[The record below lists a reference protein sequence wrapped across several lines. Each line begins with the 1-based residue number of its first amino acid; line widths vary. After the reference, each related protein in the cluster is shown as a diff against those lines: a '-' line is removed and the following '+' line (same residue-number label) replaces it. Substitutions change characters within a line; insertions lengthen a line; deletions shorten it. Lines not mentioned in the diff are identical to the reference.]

1 MRKWSLCMLF
11 VSPHTK
17 GPTTLKTPSP
27 SPTTSTTATPT
38 PDKPIADV
46 VFAMDS
52 SSNVP
57 FSNYKTEKDFVK
69 DLARY
74 LNVSPGNSRAAVV
87 AYGSRAA
94 EVIGFD
100 IRRSVSDFETAVD
113 NSPYING
120 RRRID
125 RSLGKIVEIM
135 TNARPTATK
144 LVVLLTADKQ
154 LSEFGSTTP
163 ARAAKPLWEKGVN
176 IFIIAIGRR
185 NILELRELLPVNI
198 FRVTIYDDL
207 KLQTATIGQMIVE
220 RSSKKNN
227 SNPYIPSSG
236 LFRSSLPRRRF

>member
-1 MRKWSLCMLF
+1 MLF
-11 VSPHTK
+11 FSPDK
-17 GPTTLKTPSP
+17 KRPTTLKTTTT
-27 SPTTSTTATPT
+27 SPTTATMTPT
-38 PDKPIADV
+38 RDKPEMIADV
-46 VFAMDS
+46 VFVMDS

-57 FSNYKTEKDFVK
+57 FSDFKTEKDFVK

-87 AYGSRAA
+87 TYGSRAT

-100 IRRSVSDFETAVD
+100 IRRSVSDFEKAVD

-125 RSLGKIVEIM
+125 RSLDKIVEIM
-135 TNARPTATK
+135 TNARPTTTK

-163 ARAAKPLWEKGVN
+163 ARAARPLWEKGVN

-198 FRVTIYDDL
+198 FRLAIYNDL
-207 KLQTATIGQMIVE
+207 KPQTATIGQMIVE
-220 RSSKKNN
+220 RSSEKNY
-227 SNPYIPSSG
+227 SNPYIPS
-236 LFRSSLPRRRF
+236 

>member
-1 MRKWSLCMLF
+1 MLF

-57 FSNYKTEKDFVK
+57 FSNYKKEKDFVK

-87 AYGSRAA
+87 TYGSRAA

-125 RSLGKIVEIM
+125 RSLGKIVDIM
-135 TNARPTATK
+135 SNARPTATK

-198 FRVTIYDDL
+198 FRVAIYDDL

-236 LFRSSLPRRRF
+236 LFLSSLPRRRF

>member
-1 MRKWSLCMLF
+1 MQKQSLCMLF
-11 VSPHTK
+11 FSLDTK
-17 GPTTLKTPSP
+17 RPTTL
-27 SPTTSTTATPT
+27 T
-38 PDKPIADV
+38 PDKTKMIADV
-46 VFAMDS
+46 VFVMDS

-57 FSNYKTEKDFVK
+57 FYDFKTEKDFVK

-87 AYGSRAA
+87 TYGSRAA

-125 RSLGKIVEIM
+125 RSLDKIVEIM
-135 TNARPTATK
+135 NARPTATK

-154 LSEFGSTTP
+154 LSEFGTTTP

-198 FRVTIYDDL
+198 FRVAIYNDL

-236 LFRSSLPRRRF
+236 LSLSSLPLRRF

>member
-1 MRKWSLCMLF
+1 MLF
-11 VSPHTK
+11 FSPDTK
-17 GPTTLKTPSP
+17 RPTTPSP
-27 SPTTSTTATPT
+27 SPTTTTTATDVTPT
-38 PDKPIADV
+38 PDKPKMIADV
-46 VFAMDS
+46 VFVMDS

-57 FSNYKTEKDFVK
+57 FSDFKTEKDFVK
-69 DLARY
+69 DLAKS
-74 LNVSPGNSRAAVV
+74 LNVSPGNSSAAVV
-87 AYGSRAA
+87 TYGSRAA

-100 IRRSVSDFETAVD
+100 IRRSVSDFEKAVD

-125 RSLGKIVEIM
+125 RSLDKIVEIM

-163 ARAAKPLWEKGVN
+163 ARAARPLWEKGVN

-198 FRVTIYDDL
+198 FRVAIYDDL
-207 KLQTATIGQMIVE
+207 KLQTATIGQMIE
-220 RSSKKNN
+220 EKSSKKNN
-227 SNPYIPSSG
+227 SNPYIPSS
-236 LFRSSLPRRRF
+236 LSLSSLPRRCF

>member
-1 MRKWSLCMLF
+1 MQKQSLCMLF
-11 VSPHTK
+11 FSPDTK
-17 GPTTLKTPSP
+17 RPTTL
-27 SPTTSTTATPT
+27 T
-38 PDKPIADV
+38 PDKTKMIADV
-46 VFAMDS
+46 VFVMDS

-57 FSNYKTEKDFVK
+57 FYDFKTEKDFVK

-74 LNVSPGNSRAAVV
+74 VSPGNSRAAVV
-87 AYGSRAA
+87 TYGSRAA
-94 EVIGFD
+94 EVIDFD

-125 RSLGKIVEIM
+125 RSLDKIVQIM

-154 LSEFGSTTP
+154 LSEFGTTTP

-198 FRVTIYDDL
+198 FRVAIYNDL
-207 KLQTATIGQMIVE
+207 KLQTATIGKMIVE

-227 SNPYIPSSG
+227 S
-236 LFRSSLPRRRF
+236 

>member
-1 MRKWSLCMLF
+1 MLF

-57 FSNYKTEKDFVK
+57 FSNYKKEKDFVK

-87 AYGSRAA
+87 TYGSRAA

-125 RSLGKIVEIM
+125 RSLGKIVDIM
-135 TNARPTATK
+135 SNARPTATK

-198 FRVTIYDDL
+198 FRVAIYDDL

-220 RSSKKNN
+220 RSSKKTN
-227 SNPYIPSSG
+227 SNPYIPLSG
-236 LFRSSLPRRRF
+236 LSLSSLPRRRF

>member
-1 MRKWSLCMLF
+1 MLF
-11 VSPHTK
+11 VSPHIK

-57 FSNYKTEKDFVK
+57 FSNYKKEKDFVK

-87 AYGSRAA
+87 TYGSRAA

-135 TNARPTATK
+135 TNARPTVTK

-198 FRVTIYDDL
+198 FRVAIYDDL

-236 LFRSSLPRRRF
+236 LFLSSLPRRRF

>member
-1 MRKWSLCMLF
+1 MLF
-11 VSPHTK
+11 FSPDTK
-17 GPTTLKTPSP
+17 RPTTLKTPSL
-27 SPTTSTTATPT
+27 SSTTPTAAIDVTPT
-38 PDKPIADV
+38 PHKPTMIADV
-46 VFAMDS
+46 VFVMDS

-57 FSNYKTEKDFVK
+57 FSDFKTEKDFVK

-87 AYGSRAA
+87 TYGSRAA

-125 RSLGKIVEIM
+125 RSLGKIEEIM
-135 TNARPTATK
+135 IKARPTATT

-185 NILELRELLPVNI
+185 DILELRELLPVNI
-198 FRVTIYDDL
+198 FRVAIYNDL

-220 RSSKKNN
+220 RSSKNNN
-227 SNPYIPSSG
+227 SLYSFIRFIP
-236 LFRSSLPRRRF
+236 L

>member
-1 MRKWSLCMLF
+1 MPKQSLCMLF
-11 VSPHTK
+11 FSPDTK
-17 GPTTLKTPSP
+17 RPTTL
-27 SPTTSTTATPT
+27 T
-38 PDKPIADV
+38 PDKIKMIADV
-46 VFAMDS
+46 VFVMDS

-57 FSNYKTEKDFVK
+57 FYDFKTEKDFVK

-87 AYGSRAA
+87 TYGSRAA

-125 RSLGKIVEIM
+125 RSLDKIVEIM

-154 LSEFGSTTP
+154 LSEFGTTTP

-198 FRVTIYDDL
+198 FRVAIYNDL

-236 LFRSSLPRRRF
+236 LSLSSLPKKNELP

>member
-1 MRKWSLCMLF
+1 MLF
-11 VSPHTK
+11 VSPHIK

-57 FSNYKTEKDFVK
+57 FSNYKKEKDFVK

-87 AYGSRAA
+87 TYGSRAA

-125 RSLGKIVEIM
+125 RSLGKIVDIM
-135 TNARPTATK
+135 SNARPTATK

-198 FRVTIYDDL
+198 FRVAIYDDL

-236 LFRSSLPRRRF
+236 LFLSSLPRRRF

>member
-1 MRKWSLCMLF
+1 MLF
-11 VSPHTK
+11 VSPHIK

-57 FSNYKTEKDFVK
+57 FSNYKKEKDFVK

-87 AYGSRAA
+87 TYGSRAA

-198 FRVTIYDDL
+198 FRVAIYDDL

-236 LFRSSLPRRRF
+236 LFLSSLPRRRF

>member
-1 MRKWSLCMLF
+1 MLF

-125 RSLGKIVEIM
+125 RSLGKIVDIM
-135 TNARPTATK
+135 SNARPTATK

-198 FRVTIYDDL
+198 FRVAIYDDL

-236 LFRSSLPRRRF
+236 LFLSSLPRRRF